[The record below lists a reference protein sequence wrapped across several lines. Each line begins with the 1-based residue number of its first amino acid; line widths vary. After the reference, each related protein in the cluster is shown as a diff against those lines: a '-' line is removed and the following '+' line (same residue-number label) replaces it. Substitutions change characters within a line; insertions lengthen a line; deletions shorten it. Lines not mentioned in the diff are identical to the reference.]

1 MKKVYGASIPD
12 DQIEPIAQYLTRA
25 YGDGK

>member
-1 MKKVYGASIPD
+1 MKKVYGPPIPD
-12 DQIEPIAQYLTRA
+12 AEIDPIAQYLTRA